1 MNRTYAGDQA
11 AIDNITSSERPVF
24 ERLNNLLISSG
35 LAVTIEDAAGEEI
48 LARHQNANEPYSIA
62 QMSDG
67 ERNAVILAANV
78 LTVEANTVL
87 LIDEPERHLHR
98 SIIEPFLSALFA
110 KRSDCPFVVSTHDT
124 ALPMANPEA
133 SVLVLRSCQWTGERG
148 SAWDATFLEGGSPLP
163 EDLKRAI
170 LGSRRRI
177 LFVEGRPWS
186 LDIQLYDKLFPDISV
201 VPVASCDDVV
211 KSVAGMRNA
220 ESLHDVAAFGLIDR
234 DNREED
240 DVKKPAQDGIYALNI
255 CTVESLYY
263 CSDAIRAVAHLQA
276 SALGEDADH
285 MVSAAKDAGL
295 SALRQSDVA
304 ERMAARRCERRVRD
318 QLQRQ
323 LPDWK
328 AIMNNAIQDIVA
340 SDQGWYQE
348 ELNRLV
354 RLIADSDLDS
364 IVARYP
370 VRESNV
376 LDEIVGTLQLNRPN
390 YQRMLRVLVQSNVEL
405 AERLKLRIG
414 PLSRAMS

>member
-1 MNRTYAGDQA
+1 
-11 AIDNITSSERPVF
+11 
-24 ERLNNLLISSG
+24 
-35 LAVTIEDAAGEEI
+35 
-48 LARHQNANEPYSIA
+48 
-62 QMSDG
+62 
-67 ERNAVILAANV
+67 
-78 LTVEANTVL
+78 
-87 LIDEPERHLHR
+87 
-98 SIIEPFLSALFA
+98 
-110 KRSDCPFVVSTHDT
+110 
-124 ALPMANPEA
+124 
-133 SVLVLRSCQWTGERG
+133 
-148 SAWDATFLEGGSPLP
+148 
-163 EDLKRAI
+163 
-170 LGSRRRI
+170 
-177 LFVEGRPWS
+177 
-186 LDIQLYDKLFPDISV
+186 
-201 VPVASCDDVV
+201 
-211 KSVAGMRNA
+211 MRNA

-263 CSDAIRAVAHLQA
+263 WSDAIRAVAHLQA
-276 SALGEDADH
+276 SALDEDADN

-295 SALRQSDVA
+295 SALRQSNVA

-328 AIMNNAIQDIVA
+328 AIMNNAIQDIAA

-390 YQRMLRVLVQSNVEL
+390 YQRMLRVLVQSSVEL